1 MLKQTIGFEIG
12 IFVQN
17 NGKKRFVSKH
27 RVSKHFRQ
35 HGHTVI
41 QNMVFFLRDA
51 KCMKL
56 FCRVGFPNIDLHLCV
71 CVCVHSNITKT
82 NMYYIHGNL
91 AMDMQCL
98 SLYYIYIYIH
108 IIYAYSMISVYIYIH
123 IEVVQLASSNSSRT
137 ATPSLNLCSTVKI
150 KSKRGNLG

>member
-1 MLKQTIGFEIG
+1 MGVGKHKNEKAKKLKQTIGFEIG

-71 CVCVHSNITKT
+71 RVHSNITKT

-98 SLYYIYIYIH
+98 SLYYIYTYH
-108 IIYAYSMISVYIYIH
+108 ICIQYDICIYIYIYTLKLYSWH
-123 IEVVQLASSNSSRT
+123 PQIPAEPQPQV
-137 ATPSLNLCSTVKI
+137 
-150 KSKRGNLG
+150 

>member
-1 MLKQTIGFEIG
+1 MGVGKHKNEKAKKLKQTIGFEIG

-71 CVCVHSNITKT
+71 CAFKSHKDKQVTVVYTWSSSNEYAMFLIILYESVCV
-82 NMYYIHGNL
+82 YI
-91 AMDMQCL
+91 
-98 SLYYIYIYIH
+98 
-108 IIYAYSMISVYIYIH
+108 
-123 IEVVQLASSNSSRT
+123 
-137 ATPSLNLCSTVKI
+137 
-150 KSKRGNLG
+150 